1 MKHVARKFLKFG
13 IVGSTGV
20 VIDFAVTWLLK
31 EKLHINA
38 YMANSVGFVCAA
50 SNNWL
55 LNRIWTFRNRNPQ
68 LIRQYLLF
76 MLISVIG
83 LGLNNLVVWFCSEVV
98 GINFYLAKLAA
109 VGVVMFWNFGANYKI
124 TFSAGRG

>member
-1 MKHVARKFLKFG
+1 MKHVARKFVKFG

-31 EKLHINA
+31 EQLHINA
-38 YMANSVGFVCAA
+38 YVANSAGFVCAA
-50 SNNWL
+50 TNNWL
-55 LNRIWTFRNRNPQ
+55 LNRIWTFRSRNPQ

-98 GINFYLAKLAA
+98 GMNFYLAKLVA
-109 VGVVMFWNFGANYKI
+109 VGVVMFWNFAANYKI
-124 TFSAGRG
+124 TFSAWRG